1 MTSQMEVIY
10 SIIHHWLKQEKWRKW
25 TNGWHMSSAI
35 VPYKKLNEME
45 IVTLLFQRNNQDPF
59 LKRLVIIFEEKFNF

>member
-1 MTSQMEVIY
+1 
-10 SIIHHWLKQEKWRKW
+10 
-25 TNGWHMSSAI
+25 MSSAI